1 MMCDTCTNRTYCENE
16 EKQMCIAND
25 YDRYDDDG
33 SLGGDLDEDDDYDDD
48 IDVVKIIFKWLV
60 EDSRDRGTKVLSD
73 CCSAVTS
80 MVDLELGNLMLRN
93 ILKTAGT
100 CNA

>member
-1 MMCDTCTNRTYCENE
+1 MLCDTCTNRRYCENE

-33 SLGGDLDEDDDYDDD
+33 SLELDLDDDDYDED
-48 IDVVKIIFKWLV
+48 IDVVKTIFKWLV
-60 EDSRDRGTKVLSD
+60 EDNTDRGTKVLSD
-73 CCSAVTS
+73 CCSAITS
-80 MVDLELGNLMLRN
+80 MIDLELGNLMLRN

>member
-1 MMCDTCTNRTYCENE
+1 MCDTCTNRMYCENE
-16 EKQMCIAND
+16 ERQMCIAND

-33 SLGGDLDEDDDYDDD
+33 LQIDLDDEDYDED
-48 IDVVKIIFKWLV
+48 IDVVKTIFKWLV
-60 EDSRDRGTKVLSD
+60 EDNTDRGTKVLSD

-80 MVDLELGNLMLRN
+80 MIDLELGNLMLRN
-93 ILKTAGT
+93 ILRTAGT

>member
-1 MMCDTCTNRTYCENE
+1 MMCDTCTNRMYCENE
-16 EKQMCIAND
+16 ERQMCIAND

-33 SLGGDLDEDDDYDDD
+33 LQIDLDDEDYDED
-48 IDVVKIIFKWLV
+48 IDVVKTIFKWLV
-60 EDSRDRGTKVLSD
+60 EDNTDKGTKVLSD

-80 MVDLELGNLMLRN
+80 MIDLELGNLMLRN
-93 ILKTAGT
+93 ILRTAGT

>member
-1 MMCDTCTNRTYCENE
+1 MCDTCTNRTYCENE

-33 SLGGDLDEDDDYDDD
+33 SLELDLDDDDYDDD
-48 IDVVKIIFKWLV
+48 IDTVKILFKLMV
-60 EDSRDRGTKVLSD
+60 EDNNDTGSRVLSN

-80 MVDLELGNLMLRN
+80 LVDKTLGNMMFRN

-100 CNA
+100 CS

>member
-33 SLGGDLDEDDDYDDD
+33 SLDLDLDDTEYDED
-48 IDVVKIIFKWLV
+48 IDTVRNIFDLMI
-60 EDSRDRGTKVLSD
+60 DDNPDTGTRILSN
-73 CCSAVTS
+73 CCSVITS
-80 MVDLELGNLMLRN
+80 LVDKELGNMLFIN
-93 ILKTAGT
+93 MLKTAGT
-100 CNA
+100 CYA

>member
-16 EKQMCIAND
+16 ERQMCIAND

-33 SLGGDLDEDDDYDDD
+33 SGDLTADLDDTEYDSA
-48 IDVVKIIFKWLV
+48 ITTVQNIFELMM
-60 EDSRDRGTKVLSD
+60 SATGTATQILSE

-80 MVDLELGNLMLRN
+80 LVDQDISDMLFRN
-93 ILKTAGT
+93 ILRTAGT
-100 CNA
+100 CY

>member
-1 MMCDTCTNRTYCENE
+1 MMCDTCTNRMYCENE
-16 EKQMCIAND
+16 ERQMCIAND

-33 SLGGDLDEDDDYDDD
+33 LQIDLDDEDYDED
-48 IDVVKIIFKWLV
+48 IDVVKTIFRWLV
-60 EDSRDRGTKVLSD
+60 EDNTDRGTKVLSD

-80 MVDLELGNLMLRN
+80 MIDLELGNLMLRN
-93 ILKTAGT
+93 ILRTAGT